1 MTFTIIQN
9 YHNMKIAIIT
19 ISILSF
25 IIFNSPST
33 FKFDESNSIFNPDS
47 SVTISISVVGDLM
60 CHSPQFEYA
69 KVGHDSF
76 DFSPVYR
83 NVIKY
88 LESSDFT
95 FGNLETV
102 TAGKE
107 NRGYTGYPLFNTPAS
122 YISALKKA
130 GFDLLVTANNHSLDR
145 SEKGILKTIDEI
157 NSRKLHYVGTYTSQ
171 RDRDSIRIFHI
182 KGIKVAVLAY
192 SYGTNGN
199 PIPKG
204 KNYLINLI
212 DYNLIE
218 KDIKSAKANGAEL
231 VLVHFHFGEEYKRE
245 PVQFQKDVVNKTI
258 ELGADIIIGG
268 HPHVL
273 QPVNFFKTNNAE
285 LDTGFVAY
293 SMGNFFSNQQDR
305 YKDAGMIL
313 TLNIKKDFI
322 KSSIEIAEVNY
333 LPTWV
338 FKGSSTNGKEYVILT
353 SINISDTTIKL
364 FKYETEKMNQ
374 AFDDTRYII
383 NKYTKNSKLIE
394 QRD

>member
-1 MTFTIIQN
+1 
-9 YHNMKIAIIT
+9 MKIAIIT

-25 IIFNSPST
+25 FVFNSPST
-33 FKFDESNSIFNPDS
+33 YRFEESNSIINPDS

-69 KVGHDSF
+69 KVGKDSF
-76 DFSPVYR
+76 DFNPVYR
-83 NVIKY
+83 NVKKY

-107 NRGYTGYPLFNTPAS
+107 DGGYTGYPFFNSPAS
-122 YISALKKA
+122 YISALKEV
-130 GFDLLVTANNHSLDR
+130 GFDLLITANNHSLDR

-157 NSRKLHYVGTYTSQ
+157 NSRNLNYVGTYTSQ
-171 RDRDSIRIFHI
+171 RDRDSIRIFDI
-182 KGIKVAVLAY
+182 KGIKFAILAY

-212 DYNLIE
+212 DYHLIE
-218 KDIKSAKANGAEL
+218 NDIQSARLNGAEL
-231 VLVHFHFGEEYKRE
+231 VLVHFHFGEEYQRE

-258 ELGADIIIGG
+258 QLGADIIIGG

-273 QPVNFFKTNNAE
+273 QPVNFYKTNNANI
-285 LDTGFVAY
+285 DSGFVAY
-293 SMGNFFSNQQDR
+293 SMGNFFSNQQAR

-313 TLNIKKDFI
+313 TLKIRKDFSKNKFDI
-322 KSSIEIAEVNY
+322 TEVNY

-338 FKGSSTNGKEYVILT
+338 FKGNTKHGKEYVIMPST
-353 SINISDTTIKL
+353 NITDTTISLSKSE
-364 FKYETEKMNQ
+364 YEKMNQ
-374 AFDDTRYII
+374 AFNDTRYIMK
-383 NKYTKNSKLIE
+383 KYTNNVKLKE

>member
-1 MTFTIIQN
+1 M
-9 YHNMKIAIIT
+9 
-19 ISILSF
+19 ILQ
-25 IIFNSPST
+25 
-33 FKFDESNSIFNPDS
+33 DS
-47 SVTISISVVGDLM
+47 SVSISISVVGDLM
-60 CHSPQFEYA
+60 CHSPQFQYA
-69 KVGHDSF
+69 QVSKDSF

-83 NVIKY
+83 NVKKY
-88 LESSDFT
+88 LSSSDFT

-107 NRGYTGYPLFNTPAS
+107 KGGYTGYPFFNTPSS
-122 YISALKKA
+122 YISALKEV

-145 SEKGILKTIDEI
+145 SEKGVLKTIDEI
-157 NSRKLHYVGTYTSQ
+157 KSRNINYVGTYTSQ
-171 RDRDSIRIFHI
+171 RDRDSIRIFMI
-182 KGIKVAVLAY
+182 KGIRIAFLAY

-212 DYNLIE
+212 NYDLIE
-218 KDIKSAKANGAEL
+218 KDISSAKLNGAEL

-273 QPVNFFKTNNAE
+273 QPINFYKTKNE
-285 LDTGFVAY
+285 KLDSGFVAY
-293 SMGNFFSNQQDR
+293 SMGNFFSNQQAR

-313 TLNIKKDFI
+313 TINITKDLLNNKF
-322 KSSIEIAEVNY
+322 EISEVIY

-338 FKGSSTNGKEYVILT
+338 FKGNTSYGKEYVLMPAT
-353 SINISDTTIKL
+353 VVSDTTIKL
-364 FKYETEKMNQ
+364 SKSENIKMNQ
-374 AFDDTRYII
+374 SFNDTRYII
-383 NKYTKNSKLIE
+383 TKYTKNSKLRE
-394 QRD
+394 FRDSN

>member
-1 MTFTIIQN
+1 
-9 YHNMKIAIIT
+9 MKIAIIT
-19 ISILSF
+19 LSILSF
-25 IIFNSPST
+25 FVFNSPST
-33 FKFDESNSIFNPDS
+33 FRFEESKSTINQDS
-47 SVTISISVVGDLM
+47 SVTITISVVGDLM

-69 KVGHDSF
+69 KVEKDSF

-83 NVIKY
+83 NVKKY

-107 NRGYTGYPLFNTPAS
+107 NGGYSGYPLFNSPAS
-122 YISALKKA
+122 YISALKEV

-145 SEKGILKTIDEI
+145 SEKGILKTINEI
-157 NSRKLHYVGTYTSQ
+157 KLRNLNYVGTYTSQ
-171 RDRDSIRIFHI
+171 QDRDSIRIFDV
-182 KGIKVAVLAY
+182 KGIKIVILAY

-212 DYNLIE
+212 DYNLIA
-218 KDIKSAKANGAEL
+218 KDIQSAKSNGAEL

-273 QPVNFFKTNNAE
+273 QPVNFYQTNNAT
-285 LDTGFVAY
+285 LDSGFVAY
-293 SMGNFFSNQQDR
+293 SMGNFFSNQQHR

-313 TLNIKKDFI
+313 TLSIKKDFVKNKFKI
-322 KSSIEIAEVNY
+322 SDVNY

-338 FKGSSTNGKEYVILT
+338 LKGNTSNGREYVIMPST
-353 SINISDTTIKL
+353 NTSDTTISL
-364 FKYETEKMNQ
+364 SESESIKMNQ
-374 AFDDTRYII
+374 AFDDTRFIL
-383 NKYTKNSKLIE
+383 NKYINNSKLIE
-394 QRD
+394 IRD

>member
-1 MTFTIIQN
+1 
-9 YHNMKIAIIT
+9 MKIAIVT

-25 IIFNSPST
+25 FVFNSPST
-33 FKFDESNSIFNPDS
+33 IRIDESNSIINSDC

-60 CHSPQFEYA
+60 CHAPQFEYA
-69 KVGHDSF
+69 RVGKDSF

-83 NVIKY
+83 NVKKY

-107 NRGYTGYPLFNTPAS
+107 NGGYTGYPLFNSPAS
-122 YISALKKA
+122 YISALKDV

-145 SEKGILKTIDEI
+145 SEKGIIRTINEISSRNLK
-157 NSRKLHYVGTYTSQ
+157 YVGTYSSQ
-171 RDRDSIRIFHI
+171 RDRDSIRIFDV
-182 KGIKVAVLAY
+182 KGIKIAVLAY

-212 DYNLIE
+212 DYDLIE
-218 KDIKSAKANGAEL
+218 KDIQSAKGNGAEL
-231 VLVHFHFGEEYKRE
+231 VLVHFHFGDEYKRE

-273 QPVNFFKTNNAE
+273 QPVNFYKTNNAK
-285 LDTGFVAY
+285 LDSGFVAY
-293 SMGNFFSNQQDR
+293 SMGNFFSNQRDR
-305 YKDAGMIL
+305 YKDSGMIL
-313 TLNIKKDFI
+313 TINIRKDFVNN
-322 KSSIEIAEVNY
+322 KIEISEIKY

-338 FKGSSTNGKEYVILT
+338 FKGNTTKGKEYLIMPST
-353 SINISDTTIKL
+353 NITDTTISLTKT
-364 FKYETEKMNQ
+364 ENEKMNQ
-374 AFDDTRYII
+374 AFNDTRYII
-383 NKYTKNSKLIE
+383 SKYTNNVKLRE

>member
-1 MTFTIIQN
+1 
-9 YHNMKIAIIT
+9 MKIAIIT

-25 IIFNSPST
+25 FVFNSPST
-33 FKFDESNSIFNPDS
+33 FRFEESNGIVNPDS

-60 CHSPQFEYA
+60 CHAPQFEYA
-69 KVGHDSF
+69 RVEKDSF

-83 NVIKY
+83 NVKKY

-107 NRGYTGYPLFNTPAS
+107 SKGYTGYPFFNTPAS
-122 YISALKKA
+122 YITALKEV

-157 NSRKLHYVGTYTSQ
+157 SKRNLNYVGTYTSQ
-171 RDRDSIRIFHI
+171 PDRDSIRIFDV
-182 KGIKVAVLAY
+182 KGIKIAVLAY

-212 DYNLIE
+212 DYELIE
-218 KDIKSAKANGAEL
+218 KDIHSAQGNGAEL

-273 QPVNFFKTNNAE
+273 QPVNFYKTQSAK
-285 LDTGFVAY
+285 LDSGFVAY
-293 SMGNFFSNQQDR
+293 SMGNFFSNQRDR

-313 TLNIKKDFI
+313 TINIKKDNVNN
-322 KSSIEIAEVNY
+322 KIEISEVKY

-338 FKGSSTNGKEYVILT
+338 FKGNTTKGKEYLIMPST
-353 SINISDTTIKL
+353 NIADTTISLTKI
-364 FKYETEKMNQ
+364 ENEKMNQ

-383 NKYTKNSKLIE
+383 TKYTNNVKLRE

>member
-1 MTFTIIQN
+1 
-9 YHNMKIAIIT
+9 MKIAIIT

-25 IIFNSPST
+25 FVFNSPAT
-33 FKFDESNSIFNPDS
+33 FRIGESQRIINTDS

-69 KVGHDSF
+69 KAGKDSF

-83 NVIKY
+83 NVKKY
-88 LESSDFT
+88 FEMSDFT

-107 NRGYTGYPLFNTPAS
+107 NGGYTGYPFFNTPAA
-122 YISALKKA
+122 YITALKDV

-145 SEKGILKTIDEI
+145 SEKGILKTINEI
-157 NSRKLHYVGTYTSQ
+157 NYRNLNYVGTYTSQ
-171 RDRDSIRIFHI
+171 RDRDSIRIFDI
-182 KGIKVAVLAY
+182 KGIKIAILAY

-212 DYNLIE
+212 DFDLIQ
-218 KDIKSAKANGAEL
+218 KDILSAKSNSAEI

-273 QPVNFFKTNNAE
+273 QPVNFYETNNAK
-285 LDTGFVAY
+285 LDSGFVAY
-293 SMGNFFSNQQDR
+293 SMGNFFSNQQSR

-313 TLNIKKDFI
+313 TINIKKDFI
-322 KSSIEIAEVNY
+322 QNRIEISEVNF

-338 FKGSSTNGKEYVILT
+338 FKGITTNDKEYLIMPST
-353 SINISDTTIKL
+353 NISDTTIGLSKS
-364 FKYETEKMNQ
+364 ENEKMIQ
-374 AFDDTRYII
+374 AFNDTRYILK
-383 NKYTKNSKLIE
+383 KYTNNVKLRE